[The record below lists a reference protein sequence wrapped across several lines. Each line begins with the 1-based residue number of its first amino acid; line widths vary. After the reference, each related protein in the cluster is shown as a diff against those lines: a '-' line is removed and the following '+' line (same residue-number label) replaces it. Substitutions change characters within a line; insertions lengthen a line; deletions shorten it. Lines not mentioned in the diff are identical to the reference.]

1 MVQTVIKYCLLK
13 AIVFITV
20 LGHAQQ
26 QPMYTQYM
34 FNGLVL
40 NPAYAG
46 SQETFTA
53 TALFRTQWAGI
64 EDSPQTQTVSAHS
77 PLDKL
82 RNKRRPDSKVS
93 VGLTL
98 FNDRIAITDQTGMMA
113 SYAYRLTLKSNVSLS
128 LGLQAG
134 FSQFR
139 IRYSQLMLD
148 DPSFSKGDITEWK
161 PDFGAG
167 VYFQAERF
175 SAGFSSPQMV
185 RPTIGQ
191 YETSLQVVPHYFL
204 TLGYIFN
211 IGYAAKLKPNV
222 LVKSVQGNHLQLDL
236 NCNFFLNEVVSLGIS
251 WRSLESIGTLIQ
263 IQIHKRFAIGYAF
276 DVPYRNELSKIANGS
291 HEFMVNYHVPNKKK
305 RTINPRFF

>member
-1 MVQTVIKYCLLK
+1 MVQRVFKYCLLS

-26 QPMYTQYM
+26 QPLYTQYM

-98 FNDRIAITDQTGMMA
+98 FNDRIAITDDELDKRAPAALSNIAAKPKAPA
-113 SYAYRLTLKSNVSLS
+113 SPSKNHRLS
-128 LGLQAG
+128 LVSFQRG
-134 FSQFR
+134 
-139 IRYSQLMLD
+139 QL
-148 DPSFSKGDITEWK
+148 
-161 PDFGAG
+161 
-167 VYFQAERF
+167 ERL
-175 SAGFSSPQMV
+175 ACP
-185 RPTIGQ
+185 
-191 YETSLQVVPHYFL
+191 PH
-204 TLGYIFN
+204 T
-211 IGYAAKLKPNV
+211 
-222 LVKSVQGNHLQLDL
+222 
-236 NCNFFLNEVVSLGIS
+236 
-251 WRSLESIGTLIQ
+251 
-263 IQIHKRFAIGYAF
+263 
-276 DVPYRNELSKIANGS
+276 
-291 HEFMVNYHVPNKKK
+291 
-305 RTINPRFF
+305 PR